1 MLETFRDRISKK
13 NIDRCL
19 SRNCQ
24 MNLFGEIFNSDL
36 KECNKV
42 VVLVF
47 VAAVVVAVVAVL
59 AVGVEVGVD
68 AAVVAGEVVVSV
80 DEDVAIVV
88 VVCDVT
94 VAVVVV
100 VFYNVAAVVVFAA
113 NAVAFQMPAMLDIF
127 LKKI

>member
-24 MNLFGEIFNSDL
+24 MNLFGEIFNSEL

-47 VAAVVVAVVAVL
+47 VVVVVAVVAVL
-59 AVGVEVGVD
+59 AVEAEVGAD
-68 AAVVAGEVVVSV
+68 AAVVAGEAVVSV
-80 DEDVAIVV
+80 DEDFAI
-88 VVCDVT
+88 
-94 VAVVVV
+94 
-100 VFYNVAAVVVFAA
+100 AVVVFAA
-113 NAVAFQMPAMLDIF
+113 NVVVDVVAFQMPAMLDIF